1 MGVVPAAMVLLA
13 ALQIRN
19 KKVNPR
25 AGTRSSLREEGRTIA
40 VVRARN
46 LPLLHFDPE
55 MPPSPRLRRLL
66 FCVFGVSNPEICRAA

>member
-1 MGVVPAAMVLLA
+1 MVLLA

-46 LPLLHFDPE
+46 PPLLHAPFDPE

-66 FCVFGVSNPEICRAA
+66 FCVFGVSNPEICRAAWFAL